1 MKISHTAATAAALLA
16 LVAITGCTTPATT
29 NSNPPSEAS
38 GGFECAEGETYVMN
52 VMVSAH
58 PYWVPVY
65 QGFKQA
71 AEAMGCETVF
81 SGTPDYDISKQV
93 ASFEQDLVEN
103 PAGVLLH
110 PMQADPFIE
119 PINAA
124 IDNGVEVV
132 TFAADSPDSNRSS
145 YVTSDNRAE
154 AAFAAEEIVKVV
166 GEEGEYAVLENPGQS
181 NHDLRVTSLI
191 EYMEENYPDMK
202 LVARQATNQDTAKAY
217 QATGS
222 ILQAN
227 PGLDAIFIPEA
238 GSAEGA
244 AAAITEADADVT
256 IVHADITPTTLDLI
270 KDGTIHMSINP
281 NQVIQGYMG
290 FMTLFLAAHP
300 GLIDPFNDYKESG
313 YNPAQVPFIDN
324 GYSVI
329 TQGNADSFDLNQW
342 MEGRDTN

>member
-1 MKISHTAATAAALLA
+1 MKISRIAATLAA
-16 LVAITGCTTPATT
+16 LVAVSALVACTTPTT
-29 NSNPPSEAS
+29 PNDPSAQGS
-38 GGFECAEGETYVMN
+38 DGFACADGETYVMN

-71 AEAMGCETVF
+71 AEAMGCETAF
-81 SGTPDYDISKQV
+81 SGTPDYDITKQI
-93 ASFEQDLVEN
+93 ASFDQDLVTS

-124 IDNGVEVV
+124 IESGIEVV
-132 TFAADSPDSNRSS
+132 TFAADSPDSNRTS

-154 AAFAAEEIVKVV
+154 AAFAAEEIVKEV
-166 GEEGEYAVLENPGQS
+166 GESGEYAVLENPGQS
-181 NHDLRVTSLI
+181 NHDLRVTALI
-191 EYMEENYPDMK
+191 EYMATNYPGME
-202 LVARQATNQDTAKAY
+202 LVGRQATNQDSNKAY

-227 PGLDAIFIPEA
+227 PELDALWIPEA

-244 AAAITEADADVT
+244 AAAVLEAGADVL
-256 IVHADITPTTLDLI
+256 IIHADVTPTTLDLI
-270 KDGTIHMSINP
+270 RDGTIHMSLNP

-290 FMTLFLAAHP
+290 FVTLFMAAHP
-300 GLIDPFNDYKESG
+300 DLIDPFNDYEGSNF
-313 YNPAQVPFIDN
+313 NPAQVPFIDN
-324 GYSVI
+324 GFSVI
-329 TQGNADSFDLNQW
+329 TAENADSFDLESW
-342 MEGRDTN
+342 MEGRSTE

>member
-1 MKISHTAATAAALLA
+1 MKISRIAATVAA
-16 LVAITGCTTPATT
+16 LVAVSALVACTTPTT
-29 NSNPPSEAS
+29 PNNPSAQS
-38 GGFECAEGETYVMN
+38 ADGFACADGETYVMN

-71 AEAMGCETVF
+71 AEAMGCETAF
-81 SGTPDYDISKQV
+81 SGTPDYDITKQI
-93 ASFEQDLVEN
+93 ASFEQDLVTG

-124 IDNGVEVV
+124 IDSGIEVV
-132 TFAADSPDSNRSS
+132 TFAADSPDSNRTS

-154 AAFAAEEIVKVV
+154 AAFAAEEIVKEV
-166 GEEGEYAVLENPGQS
+166 GESGEYAVLENPGQS
-181 NHDLRVTSLI
+181 NHDLRVTALI
-191 EYMEENYPDMK
+191 EYMETNYPGME
-202 LVARQATNQDTAKAY
+202 LVGRQATNQDSNKAY

-227 PGLDAIFIPEA
+227 PGLDALWIPEA

-244 AAAITEADADVT
+244 AAAVLEAGADVL

-270 KDGTIHMSINP
+270 RDGTIHMSLNP

-290 FMTLFLAAHP
+290 FVTLFMAAHP
-300 GLIDPFNDYKESG
+300 DLIDPFNDYQASG

-324 GYSVI
+324 GFSVI
-329 TQGNADSFDLNQW
+329 TAENADSFDLESW
-342 MEGRDTN
+342 MEGRSTE

>member
-1 MKISHTAATAAALLA
+1 MKISRIAATVAA
-16 LVAITGCTTPATT
+16 LVAVSALVACTTPTAP
-29 NSNPPSEAS
+29 NEPSAQ
-38 GGFECAEGETYVMN
+38 GADGFACADGETYVMN

-71 AEAMGCETVF
+71 AEAMGCETSF
-81 SGTPDYDISKQV
+81 SGTPDYDITKQI
-93 ASFEQDLVEN
+93 ASFDQDLVTS

-124 IDNGVEVV
+124 IESGIEVV
-132 TFAADSPDSNRSS
+132 TFAADSPDSNRTS

-154 AAFAAEEIVKVV
+154 AAFAAEEIVKEV
-166 GEEGEYAVLENPGQS
+166 GESGEYAVLENPGQS
-181 NHDLRVTSLI
+181 NHDLRVTALI
-191 EYMEENYPDMK
+191 EYMETNYPGME
-202 LVARQATNQDTAKAY
+202 LVGRQATNQDSNKAY

-227 PGLDAIFIPEA
+227 PELDAIWIPEA

-244 AAAITEADADVT
+244 AAAVLEAGADVL
-256 IVHADITPTTLDLI
+256 IIHADVTPTTLDLI
-270 KDGTIHMSINP
+270 RDGTIHMSLNP
-281 NQVIQGYMG
+281 NQVVQGYMG
-290 FMTLFLAAHP
+290 FMTLFMAAHP
-300 GLIDPFNDYKESG
+300 ELIDPFNDYEASG

-324 GYSVI
+324 GFSVI
-329 TQGNADSFDLNQW
+329 TADNADSFDLESW
-342 MEGRDTN
+342 MEGRSTE